1 MHKII
6 KKLLI
11 ISSFIFIVFTLT
23 SCIGIGPNGI
33 KLPKKKQIY
42 KSLNDY
48 LEITVPKIDE
58 VLYYYYY
65 YYYYEGD
72 HLPAFDS
79 TSCYDLQAVV
89 TLDEV
94 PTDIDNMLGN
104 EKMMMKYSSERFD
117 DCERKGKFGKYVYF
131 LGILTGIGQ
140 EYRTILEN
148 SSNFYWTFYYE
159 KHHSNGDTIFFM
171 GVYLPDYN
179 YLYLY
184 ENEYLAKYF
193 QFVEQN

>member
-1 MHKII
+1 MKLI
-6 KKLLI
+6 KKLLF

-33 KLPKKKQIY
+33 ILPKKKRIY

-58 VLYYYYY
+58 VLYYYY
-65 YYYYEGD
+65 EGD

-79 TSCYDLQAVV
+79 TSCYALRAVI

-131 LGILTGIGQ
+131 LNIISGIKE
-140 EYRTILEN
+140 EYEEVLYN

-179 YLYLY
+179 YLYLF
-184 ENEYLAKYF
+184 EREYHPRDF

>member
-1 MHKII
+1 ME
-6 KKLLI
+6 
-11 ISSFIFIVFTLT
+11 FI
-23 SCIGIGPNGI
+23 
-33 KLPKKKQIY
+33 LPKKKRIY
-42 KSLNDY
+42 KTFS
-48 LEITVPKIDE
+48 ETIGITVPKIDE
-58 VLYYYYY
+58 VLDYYYG
-65 YYYYEGD
+65 GD
-72 HLPAFDS
+72 HLPPIDS
-79 TSCYDLQAVV
+79 TSCYALRTVI

-131 LGILTGIGQ
+131 LDIISGIKE
-140 EYRTILEN
+140 EYKEVLYN

-184 ENEYLAKYF
+184 ENEYLAKYC
-193 QFVEQN
+193 QNVEYN

>member
-1 MHKII
+1 MHRII
-6 KKLLI
+6 KKLLFL
-11 ISSFIFIVFTLT
+11 SSFIFIVFTLT

-33 KLPKKKQIY
+33 ILPKKKRIY
-42 KSLNDY
+42 KTFS
-48 LEITVPKIDE
+48 ETIGITVPKIDE
-58 VLYYYYY
+58 VLCYYYG
-65 YYYYEGD
+65 GD
-72 HLPAFDS
+72 HLPPFDS
-79 TSCYDLQAVV
+79 TSCYALRTVI

-131 LGILTGIGQ
+131 LDIISGIKE
-140 EYRTILEN
+140 EYEEVLYN

-171 GVYLPDYN
+171 SVYLPDYN
-179 YLYLY
+179 YLYLF
-184 ENEYLAKYF
+184 ERECHPRDF

>member
-6 KKLLI
+6 KKLFFL
-11 ISSFIFIVFTLT
+11 SSFIFIVFTLT

-33 KLPKKKQIY
+33 ILPKKKRIY
-42 KSLNDY
+42 KTFS
-48 LEITVPKIDE
+48 ETIGITVPKIDE
-58 VLYYYYY
+58 VLDYYYG
-65 YYYYEGD
+65 GD
-72 HLPAFDS
+72 HLPPIDS
-79 TSCYDLQAVV
+79 TSCYALRTVI

-131 LGILTGIGQ
+131 LDIISGIKE
-140 EYRTILEN
+140 EYEEVLYN

-171 GVYLPDYN
+171 GIYLPDYN

-184 ENEYLAKYF
+184 EYEYPAKNC
-193 QFVEQN
+193 QNVEYN

>member
-6 KKLLI
+6 KKLFFL
-11 ISSFIFIVFTLT
+11 SSFIFIVFTLT
-23 SCIGIGPNGI
+23 SCIGIGPNEI
-33 KLPKKKQIY
+33 ILPKKKQIY

-58 VLYYYYY
+58 VLD
-65 YYYYEGD
+65 YYYEGD
-72 HLPAFDS
+72 HLPAFNP
-79 TSCYDLQAVV
+79 TSCYTLQTVI

-179 YLYLY
+179 YLYLF
-184 ENEYLAKYF
+184 EREYHPRDF

>member
-6 KKLLI
+6 KKLLF
-11 ISSFIFIVFTLT
+11 ISSFIFIVFALT

-33 KLPKKKQIY
+33 ILPKKKRIY

-58 VLYYYYY
+58 VLYYYY
-65 YYYYEGD
+65 EGD
-72 HLPAFDS
+72 HLPAFNP
-79 TSCYDLQAVV
+79 TSCYTLRTVI

-104 EKMMMKYSSERFD
+104 EKMVMKKSSERFE
-117 DCERKGKFGKYVYF
+117 DCTRRGDFGKHVSR
-131 LGILTGIGQ
+131 TGIPYYMKD
-140 EYRTILEN
+140 EYKEILKN

-171 GVYLPDYN
+171 GIYLPDYN
-179 YLYLY
+179 YLYLF
-184 ENEYLAKYF
+184 ERECHPRDF

>member
-1 MHKII
+1 MKLI
-6 KKLLI
+6 KKICCL
-11 ISSFIFIVFTLT
+11 SSFIFIVFTLT

-33 KLPKKKQIY
+33 ILPKKKRIY

-58 VLYYYYY
+58 VLD
-65 YYYYEGD
+65 YYYEGD
-72 HLPAFDS
+72 HLPAFNP
-79 TSCYDLQAVV
+79 TSCYTLRTVI

-171 GVYLPDYN
+171 SVYLPDYN
-179 YLYLY
+179 YLYLF
-184 ENEYLAKYF
+184 ERECHPRDF

>member
-1 MHKII
+1 MKLI
-6 KKLLI
+6 KKLLF

-33 KLPKKKQIY
+33 ILPKKKRIY

-58 VLYYYYY
+58 VLD
-65 YYYYEGD
+65 YYYEGD
-72 HLPAFDS
+72 HLPAFDP
-79 TSCYDLQAVV
+79 TSCYTLRTVI

-104 EKMMMKYSSERFD
+104 EKMVMKYSSERFV
-117 DCERKGKFGKYVYF
+117 DCKTRGYFGKYVYF
-131 LGILTGIGQ
+131 LGILSGVKE
-140 EYRTILEN
+140 EYKEVLYN

-184 ENEYLAKYF
+184 ENEYLAKYC
-193 QFVEQN
+193 QNVEYN

>member
-58 VLYYYYY
+58 VLYYYY
-65 YYYYEGD
+65 EGD

-104 EKMMMKYSSERFD
+104 EKMIMKYSSELFV
-117 DCERKGKFGKYVYF
+117 DCKTRGYFGKYVYF
-131 LGILTGIGQ
+131 LGILSGVKE
-140 EYRTILEN
+140 EYKEVLYN

-184 ENEYLAKYF
+184 ENEYLAKYC
-193 QFVEQN
+193 QNVEYN

>member
-6 KKLLI
+6 KKLFFL
-11 ISSFIFIVFTLT
+11 SSFIFIVFTLT
-23 SCIGIGPNGI
+23 SCIGIGPNEI
-33 KLPKKKQIY
+33 ILPKKKQIY

-58 VLYYYYY
+58 VLD
-65 YYYYEGD
+65 YYYEGD
-72 HLPAFDS
+72 HLPAFNP
-79 TSCYDLQAVV
+79 TSCYTLRTVI

-131 LGILTGIGQ
+131 LGIISCIKE
-140 EYRTILEN
+140 EYEEVLYN

-171 GVYLPDYN
+171 SVYLPDYN
-179 YLYLY
+179 YLYLF
-184 ENEYLAKYF
+184 ERECHPRDF

>member
-1 MHKII
+1 MKLI
-6 KKLLI
+6 KKLLF

-33 KLPKKKQIY
+33 ILPKKKRIY
-42 KSLNDY
+42 KTFS
-48 LEITVPKIDE
+48 ETIGITVPKIDE
-58 VLYYYYY
+58 VLDYYYG
-65 YYYYEGD
+65 GD
-72 HLPAFDS
+72 HLPPIDS
-79 TSCYDLQAVV
+79 TSCYALRTVI

-131 LGILTGIGQ
+131 LDIISGIKE
-140 EYRTILEN
+140 EYEEVLYN

-184 ENEYLAKYF
+184 ENEYLAKYC
-193 QFVEQN
+193 QNVEYN

>member
-58 VLYYYYY
+58 VL

-117 DCERKGKFGKYVYF
+117 DCERKGKFGKYVSR
-131 LGILTGIGQ
+131 TGIPYYMKD
-140 EYRTILEN
+140 EYKEILKN

-184 ENEYLAKYF
+184 ENEYLAKYC
-193 QFVEQN
+193 QNVEYN

>member
-6 KKLLI
+6 KKLLF
-11 ISSFIFIVFTLT
+11 ISSFIFIVFTLA

-33 KLPKKKQIY
+33 ILPKKKQIY

-58 VLYYYYY
+58 VL

-94 PTDIDNMLGN
+94 PTYIDNMLGN
-104 EKMMMKYSSERFD
+104 EKMVMKYSNELFTNCRRRGD
-117 DCERKGKFGKYVYF
+117 FGKYVSRA
-131 LGILTGIGQ
+131 GIPYYMKD
-140 EYRTILEN
+140 EYKEILKN
-148 SSNFYWTFYYE
+148 SCNYYWTFYYE

-171 GVYLPDYN
+171 GIYLPDYN

-184 ENEYLAKYF
+184 EYEYPAKNC
-193 QFVEQN
+193 QNVEYN

>member
-1 MHKII
+1 MKLI
-6 KKLLI
+6 KKICCL
-11 ISSFIFIVFTLT
+11 SSFIFIVFTLT

-33 KLPKKKQIY
+33 ILPKKKRIY

-58 VLYYYYY
+58 VLYYYY
-65 YYYYEGD
+65 EGD

-79 TSCYDLQAVV
+79 TSCYALRAVI

-104 EKMMMKYSSERFD
+104 EKMVMKYSSERFD

-131 LGILTGIGQ
+131 LDIISCIKE
-140 EYRTILEN
+140 EYEEVLYN

-179 YLYLY
+179 YLYLC
-184 ENEYLAKYF
+184 ESEYHPRDF

>member
-1 MHKII
+1 MKLI
-6 KKLLI
+6 KKLLF

-33 KLPKKKQIY
+33 ILPKKKRIY
-42 KSLNDY
+42 KTFS
-48 LEITVPKIDE
+48 ETIGITVPKIDE
-58 VLYYYYY
+58 VLDYYYG
-65 YYYYEGD
+65 GD
-72 HLPAFDS
+72 HLPPIDS
-79 TSCYDLQAVV
+79 TSCYALRTVI

-131 LGILTGIGQ
+131 LGIISGIKE
-140 EYRTILEN
+140 EYEEVLYN

-184 ENEYLAKYF
+184 ENEYLAKYC
-193 QFVEQN
+193 QNVEYN

>member
-6 KKLLI
+6 KKLFFL
-11 ISSFIFIVFTLT
+11 SSFIFIVFTLT
-23 SCIGIGPNGI
+23 SCIRIGPNEI
-33 KLPKKKQIY
+33 ILPKKKQIY

-58 VLYYYYY
+58 VLD
-65 YYYYEGD
+65 YYYEGD
-72 HLPAFDS
+72 HLLAFNP

-94 PTDIDNMLGN
+94 PTDIVNMLGN
-104 EKMMMKYSSERFD
+104 EKMVMKYSNELFTNCR
-117 DCERKGKFGKYVYF
+117 RRGNFGKYVSR
-131 LGILTGIGQ
+131 TGIPYYVKD
-140 EYRTILEN
+140 EYKERLKN
-148 SSNFYWTFYYE
+148 SCNYYWTFYYE

-184 ENEYLAKYF
+184 ENEYLAKYC
-193 QFVEQN
+193 QNVEYN

>member
-6 KKLLI
+6 KKLFFL
-11 ISSFIFIVFTLT
+11 SSFIFIVFTLT
-23 SCIGIGPNGI
+23 LCIGIGPNEI
-33 KLPKKKQIY
+33 ILPKKKQIY

-58 VLYYYYY
+58 VLD

-72 HLPAFDS
+72 HLPAFNP
-79 TSCYDLQAVV
+79 TSCYTLRTVI

-131 LGILTGIGQ
+131 LDIISGIKE
-140 EYRTILEN
+140 EYKEVLYN

-179 YLYLY
+179 YLYLF
-184 ENEYLAKYF
+184 EREYHPQDF

>member
-1 MHKII
+1 MHRIT
-6 KKLLI
+6 KKLLFL
-11 ISSFIFIVFTLT
+11 SSFIFIVFALT

-33 KLPKKKQIY
+33 ILPKKKRIY

-58 VLYYYYY
+58 VLD
-65 YYYYEGD
+65 YYYEGD
-72 HLPAFDS
+72 HLPAFNS
-79 TSCYDLQAVV
+79 TSCYALRAVI

-94 PTDIDNMLGN
+94 PTDVDNMLGN
-104 EKMMMKYSSERFD
+104 EKMMMKYSSERFV
-117 DCERKGKFGKYVYF
+117 DCKTRGYFGKYVYF

-179 YLYLY
+179 YLYLF
-184 ENEYLAKYF
+184 EREYHPRDF

>member
-1 MHKII
+1 MKLI
-6 KKLLI
+6 KKICCL
-11 ISSFIFIVFTLT
+11 SSFIFIVFTLT

-33 KLPKKKQIY
+33 ILPKKKRIY

-58 VLYYYYY
+58 VLYYYY
-65 YYYYEGD
+65 EGD

-79 TSCYDLQAVV
+79 TSCYALRAVI

-179 YLYLY
+179 YLYLF
-184 ENEYLAKYF
+184 EREYHPRDF

>member
-1 MHKII
+1 ME
-6 KKLLI
+6 
-11 ISSFIFIVFTLT
+11 FI
-23 SCIGIGPNGI
+23 
-33 KLPKKKQIY
+33 LPKKKRIY
-42 KSLNDY
+42 KTFS
-48 LEITVPKIDE
+48 ETIGITVPKIDE
-58 VLYYYYY
+58 VLDYYYG
-65 YYYYEGD
+65 GD
-72 HLPAFDS
+72 HLPPIDF
-79 TSCYDLQAVV
+79 TSCYALRAVI

-131 LGILTGIGQ
+131 LDIISGIKE
-140 EYRTILEN
+140 EYEEVLYN

-179 YLYLY
+179 YLYLF
-184 ENEYLAKYF
+184 EREYHPRDF

>member
-58 VLYYYYY
+58 VL

-131 LGILTGIGQ
+131 LDIISCIKE
-140 EYRTILEN
+140 EYEEVLYN

-184 ENEYLAKYF
+184 ENEYLAKYC
-193 QFVEQN
+193 QNVEYN

>member
-6 KKLLI
+6 KKLFFL
-11 ISSFIFIVFTLT
+11 SSFIFIVFTLT
-23 SCIGIGPNGI
+23 SCIGIGPNEI
-33 KLPKKKQIY
+33 ILPKKKQIY

-58 VLYYYYY
+58 VLD
-65 YYYYEGD
+65 YYYEGD
-72 HLPAFDS
+72 HLPAFNP
-79 TSCYDLQAVV
+79 TSCYTLRTVI

-131 LGILTGIGQ
+131 LDIISCIKE
-140 EYRTILEN
+140 EYEEVLYN

-171 GVYLPDYN
+171 SVYLPDYN
-179 YLYLY
+179 YLYLF
-184 ENEYLAKYF
+184 ERECHPRDF

>member
-1 MHKII
+1 MKLI
-6 KKLLI
+6 KKICCL
-11 ISSFIFIVFTLT
+11 SSFIFIVFTLT

-33 KLPKKKQIY
+33 ILPKKKRIY

-58 VLYYYYY
+58 VLYYYY
-65 YYYYEGD
+65 EGD

-79 TSCYDLQAVV
+79 TSCYALRAVI

-104 EKMMMKYSSERFD
+104 EKMMMKYSSERFE
-117 DCERKGKFGKYVYF
+117 DCTRRGDFGKYVSRA
-131 LGILTGIGQ
+131 GIPYYMKD
-140 EYRTILEN
+140 EYKEILKN
-148 SSNFYWTFYYE
+148 SCNYYWTFYYE

-171 GVYLPDYN
+171 GIYLPDYN

-184 ENEYLAKYF
+184 EYEYPAKNC
-193 QFVEQN
+193 QNVEYN

>member
-1 MHKII
+1 MKLI
-6 KKLLI
+6 KKLLF

-33 KLPKKKQIY
+33 ILPKKKRIY

-58 VLYYYYY
+58 VLD
-65 YYYYEGD
+65 YYYEGD
-72 HLPAFDS
+72 HLPAFNP
-79 TSCYDLQAVV
+79 TSCYTLRTVI

-131 LGILTGIGQ
+131 LDIISGIKE
-140 EYRTILEN
+140 EYEEVLYN

-184 ENEYLAKYF
+184 ENEYLAKYC
-193 QFVEQN
+193 QNVEYN

>member
-6 KKLLI
+6 KKLFFL
-11 ISSFIFIVFTLT
+11 SSFIFIVFTLT
-23 SCIGIGPNGI
+23 SCIGIGPNEI
-33 KLPKKKQIY
+33 ILPKKKQIY

-58 VLYYYYY
+58 VLD
-65 YYYYEGD
+65 YYYEGD
-72 HLPAFDS
+72 HLPAFNP
-79 TSCYDLQAVV
+79 TSCYTLRTVI

-131 LGILTGIGQ
+131 LDIISGIKE
-140 EYRTILEN
+140 EYEEVLYN

-171 GVYLPDYN
+171 GIYLPDYN
-179 YLYLY
+179 YLYLF
-184 ENEYLAKYF
+184 EREYHPRDF

>member
-6 KKLLI
+6 KKLFFL
-11 ISSFIFIVFTLT
+11 SSFIFIVFTLT

-33 KLPKKKQIY
+33 ILPKKKQIY

-58 VLYYYYY
+58 VLD
-65 YYYYEGD
+65 YYYEGD
-72 HLPAFDS
+72 HLPAFNP

-171 GVYLPDYN
+171 GIYLPDYN

-184 ENEYLAKYF
+184 EYEYPAKNC
-193 QFVEQN
+193 QNVEYN

>member
-58 VLYYYYY
+58 VL

-179 YLYLY
+179 YSYLY
-184 ENEYLAKYF
+184 ENEYLAKYC
-193 QFVEQN
+193 QNVEYN

>member
-1 MHKII
+1 MKLI
-6 KKLLI
+6 KKICCL
-11 ISSFIFIVFTLT
+11 SSFIFIVFALT

-33 KLPKKKQIY
+33 ILPKKKRIY

-65 YYYYEGD
+65 EGD

-79 TSCYDLQAVV
+79 TSCYALRTVI

-159 KHHSNGDTIFFM
+159 KHHTNGDTIFFM
-171 GVYLPDYN
+171 GIYLPDYN
-179 YLYLY
+179 YLYLC
-184 ENEYLAKYF
+184 ESEYHPRDF

>member
-1 MHKII
+1 MHRII
-6 KKLLI
+6 KKLLFL
-11 ISSFIFIVFTLT
+11 SSFIFIVFTLT

-33 KLPKKKQIY
+33 ILPKKKRIY
-42 KSLNDY
+42 KTFS
-48 LEITVPKIDE
+48 ETIGITVPKIDE
-58 VLYYYYY
+58 VLYYYYG
-65 YYYYEGD
+65 GD
-72 HLPAFDS
+72 HLPPIDS
-79 TSCYDLQAVV
+79 TSCYALRTVI

-131 LGILTGIGQ
+131 LDIISGIKE
-140 EYRTILEN
+140 EYEEVLYN

-171 GVYLPDYN
+171 GIYLPDYN

-184 ENEYLAKYF
+184 EYEYPAKNC
-193 QFVEQN
+193 QNVEYN

>member
-58 VLYYYYY
+58 VLYYY

-131 LGILTGIGQ
+131 LDIISGIKE
-140 EYRTILEN
+140 EYKEVLYN

-184 ENEYLAKYF
+184 ENEYLAKYC
-193 QFVEQN
+193 QNVEYN

>member
-6 KKLLI
+6 KKLFFL
-11 ISSFIFIVFTLT
+11 SSFIFIVFTLT
-23 SCIGIGPNGI
+23 SCIGIGPNEI
-33 KLPKKKQIY
+33 ILPKKKQIY

-58 VLYYYYY
+58 VLD
-65 YYYYEGD
+65 YYYEGD
-72 HLPAFDS
+72 HLPAFNP
-79 TSCYDLQAVV
+79 TSCYTLRTVI

-131 LGILTGIGQ
+131 LDIISGIKE
-140 EYRTILEN
+140 EYEEVLYN

-184 ENEYLAKYF
+184 ENEYLAKYC
-193 QFVEQN
+193 QNVEYN

>member
-6 KKLLI
+6 KKLFFL
-11 ISSFIFIVFTLT
+11 SSFIFIVFTLT
-23 SCIGIGPNGI
+23 LCIGIGPNEI
-33 KLPKKKQIY
+33 ILPKKKQIY

-58 VLYYYYY
+58 VLD
-65 YYYYEGD
+65 YYYEGD
-72 HLPAFDS
+72 HLPAFNP
-79 TSCYDLQAVV
+79 TSCYTLRTVI

-131 LGILTGIGQ
+131 LDIISGIKE
-140 EYRTILEN
+140 EYEEVLYN

-179 YLYLY
+179 YLYLF
-184 ENEYLAKYF
+184 EREYHPRDF

>member
-58 VLYYYYY
+58 VLYYY

-131 LGILTGIGQ
+131 LDIISGIKE
-140 EYRTILEN
+140 EYEEVLYN

-184 ENEYLAKYF
+184 EYEYPAKNC
-193 QFVEQN
+193 QNVEYN

>member
-1 MHKII
+1 M
-6 KKLLI
+6 
-11 ISSFIFIVFTLT
+11 
-23 SCIGIGPNGI
+23 
-33 KLPKKKQIY
+33 
-42 KSLNDY
+42 
-48 LEITVPKIDE
+48 EITVPKIDE
-58 VLYYYYY
+58 VLYYY

-184 ENEYLAKYF
+184 ENEYLAKYC
-193 QFVEQN
+193 QNVEYN

>member
-1 MHKII
+1 MKLI
-6 KKLLI
+6 KKLLF

-33 KLPKKKQIY
+33 ILPKKKRIY

-58 VLYYYYY
+58 VLYYYY
-65 YYYYEGD
+65 EGD
-72 HLPAFDS
+72 HLPAFNP
-79 TSCYDLQAVV
+79 TSCYILRTVI

-131 LGILTGIGQ
+131 LNIISGIKE
-140 EYRTILEN
+140 EYEEVLYN

-179 YLYLY
+179 YLYLF
-184 ENEYLAKYF
+184 EREYHPRDF